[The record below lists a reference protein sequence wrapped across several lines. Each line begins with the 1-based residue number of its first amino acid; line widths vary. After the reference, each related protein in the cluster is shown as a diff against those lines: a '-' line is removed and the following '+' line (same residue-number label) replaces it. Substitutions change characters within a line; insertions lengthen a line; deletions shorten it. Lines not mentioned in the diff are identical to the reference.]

1 VASVASSGF
10 ELNPGCS
17 WMDDASNVA
26 FAATVPVAEAGKE
39 PRAVSP
45 AGGKTSCA
53 SEGVD
58 AIAGLAAS
66 P

>member
-1 VASVASSGF
+1 
-10 ELNPGCS
+10 
-17 WMDDASNVA
+17 MDDASNVA
-26 FAATVPVAEAGKE
+26 FAATLPVAEAGKE

-53 SEGVD
+53 SDGVD

-66 P
+66 F